1 MDHTISLPL
10 EPEVEVIQLS
20 ENVSDACTDQPA
32 TDPEALLPCD
42 IPEND
47 EVPAKMFIC
56 SRGFSEADWNNAYAT
71 WCTAINYDE
80 EEDDD
85 EFDPDVDCPKM
96 KASSENVNGYMREV
110 DELALFEVEPD
121 EIPSTLTGFSK
132 NSILVGR
139 ENQEI
144 CCLDKNWHC

>member
-1 MDHTISLPL
+1 M
-10 EPEVEVIQLS
+10 
-20 ENVSDACTDQPA
+20 
-32 TDPEALLPCD
+32 
-42 IPEND
+42 
-47 EVPAKMFIC
+47 K
-56 SRGFSEADWNNAYAT
+56 AT

-80 EEDDD
+80 EQDDD

-121 EIPSTLTGFSK
+121 EIPSTFTSFSK

-139 ENQEI
+139 LNEEI
-144 CCLDKNWHC
+144 CRLDKKWYC

>member
-1 MDHTISLPL
+1 MIFFFNA
-10 EPEVEVIQLS
+10 V
-20 ENVSDACTDQPA
+20 
-32 TDPEALLPCD
+32 
-42 IPEND
+42 ND
-47 EVPAKMFIC
+47 EVPTQIFIC

-132 NSILVGR
+132 NSILMGR
-139 ENQEI
+139 ENEEI
-144 CCLDKNWHC
+144 CRLDKKWYCWNGWIIRIPEAITISVKSPEMKCLQ